1 MDIKAYVESLASRAR
16 QVAVVGSQASSQQ
29 KNEALYAIAALISE
43 STDLVLE
50 ANAVDCTRA
59 EERGLEL
66 PLIERMTLNADR
78 VKLMCDGLVQVAE
91 LSDPVGQM
99 VDQNERPNGLV
110 VSRMRTPIG
119 VIGMI
124 YESRPNVTVDAAALC
139 MKAGN
144 AVILRGGSECI
155 ETNQALAKQIAL
167 GLEAAAL
174 PTHLVQLIETT
185 DRAAVGQLLQ
195 QTAYVDLII
204 PRGGKSLIERIAA
217 ESRIPVLKHL
227 DGNCHAFIDAS
238 AELNMASAI
247 VMNGKTQRNSVC
259 NALESLLV
267 HKDVAPQFLPNIVRD
282 LAAEGVEIRGCEATR
297 QIVGSETLTVLATEE
312 DWRTEYLGPIISVCV
327 VNDLSAAIQHINRFG
342 SHHTE
347 TIVTEDSTHA
357 DRFVREVD
365 SSSVMVNASTRFA
378 DGFEY
383 GLGAEIGISTDRLH
397 ARGPV
402 GLEGL
407 TTLKWVVRG
416 AGQVRQ

>member
-1 MDIKAYVESLASRAR
+1 MDINAYVESLASRAR

-29 KNEALYAIAALISE
+29 KNEALHAIAALISE
-43 STDLVLE
+43 STDLILE
-50 ANAVDCTRA
+50 ANTLDCARAVV
-59 EERGLEL
+59 RGLES
-66 PLIERMTLNADR
+66 PLIERMTLNVDR
-78 VKLMCDGLVQVAE
+78 VQSMCDGLVQVAE

-99 VDQNERPNGLV
+99 VDQNERPNGLLI
-110 VSRMRTPIG
+110 SRMRTPIG

-155 ETNQALAKQIAL
+155 ETNQALASQIAR
-167 GLEAAAL
+167 GLEVAGL
-174 PTHLVQLIETT
+174 PTQLVQLIETT

-238 AELNMASAI
+238 ADLSMASAI

-267 HKDVAPQFLPNIVRD
+267 HKEIAPRFLPNIVRD
-282 LAAEGVEIRGCEATR
+282 LAAEGVEIRGCEVTR
-297 QIVGSETLTVLATEE
+297 QIVDSETLIVPATEE

-327 VNDLSAAIQHINRFG
+327 VDDLGAAIQHINRFG

-347 TIVTEDSTHA
+347 TIVTEDSSHA
-357 DRFVREVD
+357 DRFVREID

-407 TTLKWVVRG
+407 TTMKWVVRG
-416 AGQVRQ
+416 AGQIRQ